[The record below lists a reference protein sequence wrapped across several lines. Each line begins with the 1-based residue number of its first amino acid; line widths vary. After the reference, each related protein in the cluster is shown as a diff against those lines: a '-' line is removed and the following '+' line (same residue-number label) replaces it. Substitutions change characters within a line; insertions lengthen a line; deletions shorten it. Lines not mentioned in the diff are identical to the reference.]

1 VGGLIA
7 VERKVK
13 PDLRVFSDVNEL
25 SLRAAEAVARTIN
38 DAVRSAGRCSLVLS
52 GGNTPGTL
60 YGLLAS
66 QFRAHIPWARVH
78 VFWGDERYVPP
89 GDAQSNYRMA
99 KETLLDHVPCPAAN
113 VHPMLTHFPD
123 PDAAA
128 RDYDAML
135 RRYFS
140 GEPPAFDLV
149 LLGLGAEGH
158 TASLFPGS
166 PALAESTR
174 WVLAVTAPADP
185 PSRLTLTFAAL
196 NRAAN
201 TYFLVTGSNKARALH
216 DILTGTA
223 DPNTCPAAGV
233 RLAGGTLIWWV
244 DRDAAV
250 QQVDP
255 DLHRGAIQGDRPG
268 DEQQGNANVAALDE
282 SGLPAKAT
290 AIAEDRIGANV
301 DDSEVANADETGR
314 TTSASRDEVGPL
326 D

>member
-1 VGGLIA
+1 MELNVRSD
-7 VERKVK
+7 V
-13 PDLRVFSDVNEL
+13 RVFPDVNEL
-25 SLRAAEAVARTIN
+25 SLRAAEAVARTVN
-38 DAVRSAGRCSLVLS
+38 DAVRSTGRCSLVLS
-52 GGNTPGTL
+52 GGNTPRTL

-66 QFRAHIPWARVH
+66 RFREQIPWARVH

-89 GDAQSNYRMA
+89 DDAQSNYRMA
-99 KETLLDHVPCPAAN
+99 KETLLDHVPCPNAN
-113 VHPMLTHFPD
+113 VHPMPTHLSA

-128 RDYDAML
+128 RDYEATL
-135 RRYFS
+135 RSYFS
-140 GEPPAFDLV
+140 DESPAFDLV
-149 LLGLGAEGH
+149 LLGLGPEGH

-166 PALAESTR
+166 PALAEPRR

-185 PSRLTLTFAAL
+185 SSRLTLTFPGL

-201 TYFLVTGSNKARALH
+201 AYFLVTGSNKARALH

-233 RLAGGTLIWWV
+233 RLAAGTLIWWV
-244 DRDAAV
+244 DRDAAA

-255 DLHRGAIQGDRPG
+255 DFHKSAIQGGRPD
-268 DEQQGNANVAALDE
+268 DEQQGNADVPALDE
-282 SGLPAKAT
+282 SGLPAKLT
-290 AIAEDRIGANV
+290 AIVEDRIGANV

-314 TTSASRDEVGPL
+314 TTSASRDGVRPL